1 MNKNVILAV
10 ARRDLRSWFGNP
22 TGYVFICLFVLLSV
36 AALLLPGEFFRDN
49 LATLDLL
56 NRTFPWIAVLFTAAI
71 TMGTWSSER
80 SNGTQELLFTL
91 PARDSELLL
100 GKYLAALG
108 IYAVSLCFLLALVV
122 GLSVL
127 GSPDLGL
134 MFANYLGFLLLGA
147 LLVAVSMLGSQ
158 LTDNMTVSLI
168 LGGLCSAFVVGS
180 GSLAQLMGGGP
191 EWYSNG
197 PRGQFEDFGRGM
209 ITSGGLLLFV
219 GLTIAFLYL
228 NLALLSRRHHIR
240 GGNEGAHRG
249 VRFVSLAVAAIG
261 LAVTGVQVLPR
272 LDSTIEGIH
281 SLGAE
286 SKKLLAQLDPKK
298 PVIVSAYVSPEV
310 PANLIQQKATL
321 LNLLNQF
328 DHLGGDAVQQR
339 VVLTEPFSP
348 EARDAEKN
356 FKIMG
361 QRSMIDEGGV
371 SVETTVYLGFAV
383 QSGTEEVV
391 VPFVDA
397 ALPLE
402 YEIMRSIRT
411 VAGQARKKVGVLKT
425 DVELYG
431 GFDFQNFSQKQRWQI
446 VDELLLQYK
455 VENVDADSDYPA
467 DLDALVVPQPSS
479 LVQEQMDRL
488 QQWILAGNAALL
500 LEDPA
505 PLDAPGTAATDQKGG
520 ARASMMGGGGPQK
533 GSFDAFLGA
542 MGLRMAKGQIVWD
555 LSYRTFAGGG
565 LPPEFLFV
573 DPRGYA
579 ADDVITNGLDRTIV
593 MFGGHFQ
600 SMATDGFDFQPLLR
614 SVQPDTRNGEMNGTV
629 STMDLF
635 VFNPFGG
642 SQQINPRRVN
652 RPKPMD
658 YVLAAKVT
666 GPEKDG
672 KRARVIAIGDLDLV
686 GNQFFMLRRS
696 ADDPN
701 LRFDNITFVFNCI
714 DTLVG
719 DTSLVELRKRRPIL
733 RKLEAV
739 EFAQRDFEG
748 SWIKAKEAAED
759 AAKKELDDA
768 QARLDDAVKALRDD
782 TTLDAQAKEIRIQ
795 ELEEKEN
802 RKLELAKAQIENDKQ
817 TRIEVARHDR
827 DSQKRAL
834 YNSYRIGMIVL
845 SVVPALAFGIA
856 TFLRRRARE
865 SAIVPQNRMVK

>member
-1 MNKNVILAV
+1 MNKNVIFAV

-56 NRTFPWIAVLFTAAI
+56 NQTFPWIAVLFTAAI

-108 IYAVSLCFLLALVV
+108 IYAVSLVFLLALVV

-134 MFANYLGFLLLGA
+134 MFSNYLGFLLLGA
-147 LLVAVSMLGSQ
+147 MLIAVSMLGSQ
-158 LTDNMTVSLI
+158 VTDNMTVSLI
-168 LGGLCSAFVVGS
+168 VGGLCSAFVVGS
-180 GSLAQLMGGGP
+180 GSLAQLLGGGP
-191 EWYSNG
+191 AWYANG

-209 ITSGGLLLFV
+209 ITSGGVLLFL
-219 GLTIAFLYL
+219 GLTVAFLYC
-228 NLALLSRRHHIR
+228 NLALISRRHHIA
-240 GGNEGAHRG
+240 GGSEGMHRG
-249 VRFVSLAVAAIG
+249 VRFVALAVAAVG
-261 LAVTGVQVLPR
+261 LAVTGVNTLPR
-272 LDSTIEGIH
+272 LDSTVEGIH
-281 SLGAE
+281 SLSDE

-298 PVIVSAYVSPEV
+298 PVIVSAFVSPDV
-310 PANLIQQKATL
+310 PANLIQQKRSL
-321 LNLLNQF
+321 LNLLSQF
-328 DHLGGDAVQQR
+328 DHIGGDAGQQR
-339 VVLTEPFSP
+339 VVITEPFSP

-361 QRSMIDEGGV
+361 QRSMLDEGGV
-371 SVETTVYLGFAV
+371 SVEATVYLGFAV
-383 QSGTEEVV
+383 QCGTEEVV

-411 VAGQARKKVGVLKT
+411 AAGQARKTVGVLKT

-455 VENVDADSDYPA
+455 VENVDPDSDYPA
-467 DLDALVVPQPSS
+467 TLDALVVPQPSS

-488 QQWILAGNAALL
+488 QKWILAGNAALL

-505 PLDAPGTAATDQKGG
+505 PIDEPGTAETDQKGG
-520 ARASMMGGGGPQK
+520 AI
-533 GSFDAFLGA
+533 
-542 MGLRMAKGQIVWD
+542 GLRMATGQVVWD

-573 DPRGYA
+573 GSRGYA
-579 ADDVITNGLDRTIV
+579 ADDLITNGLDRTVV

-600 SMATDGFDFQPLLR
+600 QLATEGFEFQPLLR
-614 SVQPDTRNGEMNGTV
+614 SAMPDPTNQEMNGTV

-658 YVLAAKVT
+658 YVLAAKST
-666 GPEKDG
+666 GAEKDG

-714 DTLVG
+714 DSLVG
-719 DTSLVELRKRRPIL
+719 DTSLVSLRKRRPAL

-739 EFAQRDFEG
+739 EYAQRDFES
-748 SWIKAKEAAED
+748 SWIKAKETAED
-759 AAKKELDDA
+759 AAKKELDEA
-768 QARLDDAVKALRDD
+768 QARLDDAVKALKENQE
-782 TTLDAQAKEIRIQ
+782 LDAQAKEIRIQ

-802 RKLELAKAQIENDKQ
+802 RKLELSKAQIENDKA
-817 TRIEVARHDR
+817 TKIEVARHDR

-834 YNSYRIGMIVL
+834 YNSYRIGMMVFSIL
-845 SVVPALAFGIA
+845 PALGFGIA

-865 SAIVPQNRMVK
+865 GAIVPQNRMVK

>member
-1 MNKNVILAV
+1 MNKNIILAV

-56 NRTFPWIAVLFTAAI
+56 NQTFPWIAVLFTAAI

-108 IYAVSLCFLLALVV
+108 IYAVSLVFLLALVV

-134 MFANYLGFLLLGA
+134 MFSNYLGFLLLGA
-147 LLVAVSMLGSQ
+147 MLIAVSMLGSQ
-158 LTDNMTVSLI
+158 VTDNMTVSLI
-168 LGGLCSAFVVGS
+168 VGGLCGAFVVGS
-180 GSLAQLMGGGP
+180 GSLAQLLGGGP
-191 EWYSNG
+191 AWYANG
-197 PRGQFEDFGRGM
+197 PRGLFEDFGRGM
-209 ITSGGLLLFV
+209 ITSGGVLLFV
-219 GLTIAFLYL
+219 GLTVAFLYC
-228 NLALLSRRHHIR
+228 NLALISRRHHIA
-240 GGNEGAHRG
+240 GGSEGMHRG
-249 VRFVSLAVAAIG
+249 VRFVALAVAAIG
-261 LAVTGVQVLPR
+261 LAVTGVNTLPR
-272 LDSTIEGIH
+272 LDSTVEGIH
-281 SLGAE
+281 SLSDE

-298 PVIVSAYVSPEV
+298 PVIVSAFVSPDV
-310 PANLIQQKATL
+310 PANLIQQKRSL
-321 LNLLNQF
+321 LNLLSQF
-328 DHLGGDAVQQR
+328 DHIGGDAVQQR
-339 VVLTEPFSP
+339 VVITEPFSP

-361 QRSMIDEGGV
+361 QRSMLDEGGV
-371 SVETTVYLGFAV
+371 SVEATVYLGFAV
-383 QSGTEEVV
+383 QCGTEEVV
-391 VPFVDA
+391 VPFCDA

-411 VAGQARKKVGVLKT
+411 AAGQARKTVGVLKS

-455 VENVDADSDYPA
+455 VENVDPDSDYPA
-467 DLDALVVPQPSS
+467 TLDALVVPQPSS

-488 QQWILAGNAALL
+488 QKWILAGNAALL

-533 GSFDAFLGA
+533 GNFQSFLGA
-542 MGLRMAKGQIVWD
+542 IGLRMATGQVVWD

-573 DPRGYA
+573 GSRGYA
-579 ADDVITNGLDRTIV
+579 ADDLITNGLDRTVV

-600 SMATDGFDFQPLLR
+600 QMATEGFEFQPLLR
-614 SVQPDTRNGEMNGTV
+614 SAMPDPTNQEMNGTV

-658 YVLAAKVT
+658 YVLAAKST
-666 GPEKDG
+666 GAEKDG

-714 DTLVG
+714 DSLVG
-719 DTSLVELRKRRPIL
+719 DTSLVSLRKRRPAL

-739 EFAQRDFEG
+739 EYAQRDFES
-748 SWIKAKEAAED
+748 SWIKAKETAED
-759 AAKKELDDA
+759 AAKKELDEA
-768 QARLDDAVKALRDD
+768 QARLDDAVKALKENQE
-782 TTLDAQAKEIRIQ
+782 LDAQAKEIRIQ

-802 RKLELAKAQIENDKQ
+802 RKLELSKAQIENDKA
-817 TRIEVARHDR
+817 TKIEVARHDR

-834 YNSYRIGMIVL
+834 YNSYRIGMMAFSIL
-845 SVVPALAFGIA
+845 PALAFGIA

>member
-22 TGYVFICLFVLLSV
+22 TGYVFISLFVLLSV

-56 NRTFPWIAVLFTAAI
+56 NKAFPWIAVLFTSAI

-100 GKYLAALG
+100 GKFAASLG
-108 IYAVSLCFLLALVV
+108 IYTVSLGFLLMLAV
-122 GLSVL
+122 GLAFL
-127 GSPDLGL
+127 GSPDWGL
-134 MFANYLGFLLLGA
+134 LFANYLGFFLLGA
-147 LLVAVSMLGSQ
+147 LLLSVSMLGSQ

-180 GSLAQLMGGGP
+180 GSLLQLMGADAA
-191 EWYSNG
+191 WYASG

-219 GLTIAFLYL
+219 GLTAAFLYL
-228 NLALLSRRHHIR
+228 NLALLSRRHHIA
-240 GGNEGAHRG
+240 GGKEGLHRG
-249 VRFVSLAVAAIG
+249 VRFAALAVGAAA
-261 LAVTGVQVLPR
+261 LAVVGVHKLPR
-272 LDSTIEGIH
+272 LDSTVEGIH
-281 SLGAE
+281 SLSAE
-286 SKKLLAQLDPKK
+286 SRKLISQLDPKK
-298 PVIVSAYVSPEV
+298 PVIVQAFVSPDV
-310 PANLIQQKATL
+310 PANLLQQKRNL
-321 LNLLNQF
+321 LNLISQF
-328 DHLGGDAVQQR
+328 DHLGGAAVEQR

-361 QRSMIDEGGV
+361 QRSMVDEGGV
-371 SVETTVYLGFAV
+371 SVEATVYLGFAV
-383 QSGTEEVV
+383 QCGAEEVV

-402 YEIMRSIRT
+402 YELMRSIR
-411 VAGQARKKVGVLKT
+411 VAAGQERKKIGVLKT

-431 GFDFQNFSQKQRWQI
+431 GFDFQTFAQKPRWQI

-455 VENVDADSDYPA
+455 VENVDADAEYPEG
-467 DLDALVVPQPSS
+467 LDALVVPQPSS

-488 QQWILAGNAALL
+488 EQWILAGNAALL

-505 PLDAPGTAATDQKGG
+505 PLSAPGTAATDQKGG

-533 GSFDAFLGA
+533 GNFQTFLNRL
-542 MGLRMAKGQIVWD
+542 GLRMTTGQVVWD
-555 LSYRTFAGGG
+555 LSYRTFAGGQ
-565 LPPEFLFV
+565 LEPEFVFV

-579 ADDVITNGLDRTIV
+579 KDDVVTDGLDRTVV

-600 SMATDGFDFQPLLR
+600 PMAVEGFDFQPLLR
-614 SVQPDTRNGEMNGTV
+614 SPLPDPRNREMNGIV

-652 RPKPMD
+652 RPKPAD
-658 YVLAAKVT
+658 YALAARVT

-672 KRARVIAIGDLDLV
+672 KRPRVIAVGDLDLI
-686 GNQFFMLRRS
+686 GNQFFGLRRM
-696 ADDPN
+696 ATDPN
-701 LRFDNITFVFNCI
+701 LRFDNVTFVLNCI
-714 DTLVG
+714 DSLAG
-719 DTSLVELRKRRPIL
+719 DESLIELRKRRPIL

-739 EFAQRDFEG
+739 EASQRDFEG
-748 SWIKAKEAAED
+748 AWITAKETAED
-759 AAKKELDDA
+759 AAKQELDEA
-768 QARLDDAVKALRDD
+768 QKRLDDAVAELRNNPD
-782 TTLDAQAKEIRIQ
+782 LDAQSKEIRIQ

-802 RKLELAKAQIENDKQ
+802 RKLELKKAQIENDKL
-817 TRIEVARHDR
+817 TKVEIARHQR
-827 DSQKRAL
+827 DSQKRSL
-834 YNSYRIGMIVL
+834 YNAYRLGMMAL
-845 SVVPALAFGIA
+845 SILPALALGVL

-865 SAIVPQNRMVK
+865 SAIVPTNRMVK